1 MENSCDDSVTKRL
14 AKISDRISKSQLKT
28 LGYYKSKHINCGFIK
43 NVQTMYFK
51 GSRIN
56 YNGYRNKTQLM
67 GKIRT
72 WTV

>member
-1 MENSCDDSVTKRL
+1 LENSCDDSVTKRL
-14 AKISDRISKSQLKT
+14 VKISERISKSHLKT

-43 NVQTMYFK
+43 NVQTMYIK

-56 YNGYRNKTQLM
+56 YNDYRNKAQLM
-67 GKIRT
+67 EKIRT